1 VRQTGVPQYLGA
13 PDDLKLLLMKAANRK
28 ARSHSYRVHDGSR
41 LSFQGRWY
49 VCPGLLNRLQGK
61 EFELYYDR
69 RDISVIYLFVE
80 GSYVG
85 EAYCPALMGRRV
97 SEWEATAQRQADSQ
111 KAKAAA
117 SASQE
122 VRARIQEEIE
132 TARQRRRRL
141 TREQEYS
148 RQLDR
153 QREEI
158 HPPHV
163 LDQLATMTPPAPSSV
178 RLPEAKPDP
187 AMDYP
192 VQLLAIRAFDQEQDS

>member
-1 VRQTGVPQYLGA
+1 MMAHAFPFKGA
-13 PDDLKLLLMKAANRK
+13 GMCALAYSIDKR
-28 ARSHSYRVHDGSR
+28 R
-41 LSFQGRWY
+41 
-49 VCPGLLNRLQGK
+49 K

-80 GSYVG
+80 GSDVG

-122 VRARIQEEIE
+122 VRVRIQEEIE
-132 TARQRRRRL
+132 TAKKQRSRL
-141 TREQEYS
+141 TREREKA

-153 QREEI
+153 QRE
-158 HPPHV
+158 
-163 LDQLATMTPPAPSSV
+163 
-178 RLPEAKPDP
+178 
-187 AMDYP
+187 
-192 VQLLAIRAFDQEQDS
+192 

>member
-1 VRQTGVPQYLGA
+1 MCALAYSIDCR
-13 PDDLKLLLMKAANRK
+13 
-28 ARSHSYRVHDGSR
+28 ARSLSSITIDGIT
-41 LSFQGRWY
+41 
-49 VCPGLLNRLQGK
+49 
-61 EFELYYDR
+61 R
-69 RDISVIYLFVE
+69 RIYLFVE

-97 SEWEATAQRQADSQ
+97 SEWEATAQRKNDFHR
-111 KAKAAA
+111 AKAAA

-132 TARQRRRRL
+132 TAKQRRRRL

-148 RQLDR
+148 R

-163 LDQLATMTPPAPSSV
+163 LDQLAQMTPPAPSSL
-178 RLPEAKPDP
+178 RLEDG
-187 AMDYP
+187 
-192 VQLLAIRAFDQEQDS
+192 QT

>member
-1 VRQTGVPQYLGA
+1 MMAHAFPFKGA
-13 PDDLKLLLMKAANRK
+13 GMCALAYSIDCR
-28 ARSHSYRVHDGSR
+28 ARSLSCITIDGIT
-41 LSFQGRWY
+41 
-49 VCPGLLNRLQGK
+49 
-61 EFELYYDR
+61 R
-69 RDISVIYLFVE
+69 RIYLFVE

-132 TARQRRRRL
+132 TAKQRRRRL
-141 TREQEYS
+141 TPAQESS

-153 QREEI
+153 PGAEI
-158 HPPHV
+158 HRP
-163 LDQLATMTPPAPSSV
+163 
-178 RLPEAKPDP
+178 
-187 AMDYP
+187 
-192 VQLLAIRAFDQEQDS
+192 